1 MKAGL
6 NALLADLSPLQNLI
20 FTQVDYDN
28 LEQIPMDGNY
38 Y

>member
-6 NALLADLSPLQNLI
+6 NALLADLSPLRNLI

>member
-1 MKAGL
+1 MKARL
-6 NALLADLSPLQNLI
+6 NALLADLSSLRNLI

-28 LEQIPMDGNY
+28 LEQIPMDENY